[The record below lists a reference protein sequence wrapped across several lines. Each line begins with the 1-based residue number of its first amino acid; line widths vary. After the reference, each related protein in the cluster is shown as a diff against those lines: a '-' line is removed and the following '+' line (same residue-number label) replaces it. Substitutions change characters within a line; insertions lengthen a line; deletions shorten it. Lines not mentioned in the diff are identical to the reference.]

1 MSDIRELRLAIE
13 RKLKER
19 RHYMDR
25 AAAEARRA
33 DSLERERDTLEMV
46 AKSKMMQFAIED
58 CADQIVRDILD
69 KALEASRI
77 VANESIDN
85 GDYEIGIDIPSLHI
99 RQRLFRSSVIDFLGG
114 DQAFEDRPI
123 KRINVNLNKDW
134 Y

>member
-33 DSLERERDTLEMV
+33 DSLKRERDTLEVV
-46 AKSKMMQFAIED
+46 AKSKLMQFAIED

-77 VANESIDN
+77 VANECIDN

-99 RQRLFRSSVIDFLGG
+99 RQRLLRSSASDFLGG